1 MIARPL
7 EWPAEAPRQAPRQA
21 PRTGSRAGRA
31 AVQARRNSRTRDRYR
46 AVVTIGSVVSMLTLV
61 VVVYLALLAN
71 VTRMTYELQKATDK
85 RTALM
90 EENGRLDDQVAR
102 LESRERLSRLA
113 ASMGMH
119 DSQTFA
125 EIPLP
130 VPAAPRP
137 SGPTILSWLK

>member
-7 EWPAEAPRQAPRQA
+7 EWPAEAPRPA
-21 PRTGSRAGRA
+21 PRTVSRAARA
-31 AVQARRNSRTRDRYR
+31 AVQARRNSRTRARYR
-46 AVVTIGSVVSMLTLV
+46 ALVTIGSVVSVLTLI

-71 VTRMTYELQKATDK
+71 VTRMTYELQTASDK
-85 RTALM
+85 RTALI
-90 EENGRLDDQVAR
+90 EENGRLDDRIAG

-130 VPAAPRP
+130 VVAAERP

>member
-7 EWPAEAPRQAPRQA
+7 EWPAEAPRPA
-21 PRTGSRAGRA
+21 PRTVSRAARA
-31 AVQARRNSRTRDRYR
+31 AVQARRNSRTRARYR
-46 AVVTIGSVVSMLTLV
+46 ALVTIGCVVSILTLI

-71 VTRMTYELQKATDK
+71 VTRMTYELQQASDE
-85 RTALM
+85 RTALVQ
-90 EENGRLDDQVAR
+90 ENGRLDDQVAR
-102 LESRERLSRLA
+102 LVSRERLSRLA

-130 VPAAPRP
+130 VPAAARP